1 MSREIFVMVL
11 SETMKFAV
19 GYGHVEYELDTTVT
33 NEDPASS
40 MYAQLEIQLAPAFWV
55 TPEIGVID
63 DEDVT
68 VAGVTTEQGDMT
80 YYGAVWKI
88 HF

>member
-1 MSREIFVMVL
+1 
-11 SETMKFAV
+11 
-19 GYGHVEYELDTTVT
+19 
-33 NEDPASS
+33 
-40 MYAQLEIQLAPAFWV
+40 MYAMLPITIAEGFTI

-63 DEDVT
+63 KEDHT
-68 VAGVTTEQGDMT
+68 VAGVKTEQGDMT